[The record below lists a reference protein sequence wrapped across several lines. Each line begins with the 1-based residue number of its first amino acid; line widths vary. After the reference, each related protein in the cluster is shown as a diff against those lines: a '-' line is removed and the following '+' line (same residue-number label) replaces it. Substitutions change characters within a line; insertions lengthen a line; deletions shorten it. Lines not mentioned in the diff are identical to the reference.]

1 MEEQQPLPAPQAPPI
16 DVNGLRL
23 QRKEERKQR
32 KERGK
37 KRWEALGIAP
47 LPINNA
53 VVNRVVV
60 NNNNNN
66 VRAPELPVLQFE
78 SFPVGS
84 KHVFGGLALDLE
96 HLKLRGVDTCNQ
108 PDIKDQ
114 LESVDPM
121 ELLKLLE
128 DGNLADQL
136 HHGVDYSGTQ
146 MFRRYV

>member
-1 MEEQQPLPAPQAPPI
+1 MEEQQPLPAPH
-16 DVNGLRL
+16 VNGLRL
-23 QRKEERKQR
+23 QRKAERKQR

-60 NNNNNN
+60 NNNNN
-66 VRAPELPVLQFE
+66 VRAPELPMLQFE

-114 LESVDPM
+114 LESVDSM

-146 MFRRYV
+146 MFRRFV